1 MQKGQVSQILVIDE
15 ITGPLDIVHRLH
27 EMGLHVG
34 MKIKILRR
42 LGFGAVTVVQYGQ
55 TLLAL
60 NAEEVACLRG
70 HL

>member
-1 MQKGQVSQILVIDE
+1 MQKPDLQKLITIDE
-15 ITGPLDIVHRLH
+15 ISGPLDIVHRLH

-42 LGFGAVTVVQYGQ
+42 IALGTVTVIQYEQ

-60 NAEEVACLRG
+60 NAEEVSCLHG
-70 HL
+70 HS